1 MSSSFISLSLLN
13 SSALR
18 ILVGYFRKNVLPSS
32 VVFNELFKLEIIL
45 IKIFGFFDVWL
56 VDVRGEYFS
65 VSL

>member
-45 IKIFGFFDVWL
+45 IKIFG
-56 VDVRGEYFS
+56 R
-65 VSL
+65 VSSTSG